1 MMFMK
6 DANHRISIALPAG
19 DESAVDAS
27 SEPDRS
33 ETAGDYRLLDI
44 PVAEDNDVNQQII
57 ALMLQRVGHAFDVVQ
72 SGA

>member
-6 DANHRISIALPAG
+6 DTNHRISIALPAG

-33 ETAGDYRLLDI
+33 ETAGDYRPLNI

-57 ALMLQRVGHAFDVVQ
+57 ALMLQRAGHAFDVVQ